1 MATGRRHGGLA
12 QVGEASR
19 QRSWRRYLTTRPNW
33 ATEILFVFPLLL
45 VYQVG
50 AFSATRLNG
59 VDLVTTLL
67 FRLQAV
73 SPPTFLALVVGVLV
87 AVIVLYLR
95 QRRRERFQFRLVW
108 RLLLESGLY
117 AFFMGSL
124 ILLIMIKILGLHP
137 PSVALGEPL
146 SPWMIVYVSAG
157 AGVPEELVFR
167 VLIYGGLLWLFSTPR
182 IPRSVAVIGALLISS
197 ALFSAAHHLP
207 PHGDPWV
214 TFTFV
219 YRLFAGLIF
228 GVIYHFRGLAAA
240 VYTHFL
246 YDVLVLSL
254 NA

>member
-1 MATGRRHGGLA
+1 MPTGRKHGAWA
-12 QVGEASR
+12 QVGEATR
-19 QRSWRRYLTTRPNW
+19 QRSWRMYLTTRPNW
-33 ATEILFVFPLLL
+33 ATEILFVFPLLV

-50 AFSATRLNG
+50 AFTATRLNG

-73 SPPTFLALVVGVLV
+73 SPPTFLALVVGILGAVLV
-87 AVIVLYLR
+87 LYVR

-124 ILLIMIKILGLHP
+124 ILLIMIKILGMHP
-137 PSVALGEPL
+137 RSVALGEPL
-146 SPWMIVYVSAG
+146 TPWMIVYVSAG
-157 AGVPEELVFR
+157 AGVHEELVFR
-167 VLIYGGLLWLFSTPR
+167 VLVYGGLLWLFSMPR
-182 IPRSVAVIGALLISS
+182 ISRTLAILGALLVSA
-197 ALFSAAHHLP
+197 ALFSAAHHVP
-207 PHGDPWV
+207 PHGEPWV

>member
-1 MATGRRHGGLA
+1 MATRRGHGAWA
-12 QVGEASR
+12 QVGESTR
-19 QRSWRRYLTTRPNW
+19 QQSWRMYLTTRPNW
-33 ATEILFVFPLLL
+33 ASEILFVFPLLL

-50 AFSATRLNG
+50 AFSATRVNG

-67 FRLQAV
+67 FRLASWSLQAFQV
-73 SPPTFLALVVGVLV
+73 FVGATLV
-87 AVIVLYLR
+87 AVLLLYIR
-95 QRRRERFQFRLVW
+95 QRRRERFQYRLAW

-124 ILLIMIKILGLHP
+124 ILLVMIKLLGLRP
-137 PSVALGEPL
+137 PSVALGEGL
-146 SPWMIVYVSAG
+146 TPWMIVYLSAG
-157 AGVPEELVFR
+157 AGVHEELVFR
-167 VLIYGGLLWLFSTPR
+167 VLIYGGLLWLFSGPR
-182 IPRSVAVIGALLISS
+182 VSRTVAVTLALLVSA

-214 TFTFV
+214 VFTFV

-228 GVIYHFRGLAAA
+228 GLIYHFRGLAAA

-246 YDVLVLSL
+246 YDVLVLAM